1 MKKNKTM
8 RSIAI
13 ALGLFVL
20 WGNIIS
26 LLLPVEEYGAVIKTI
41 DFATILFVLA
51 FLTAAF
57 FESRTKRRD
66 SKAEKADESRGKERS
81 PARREP
87 QDP

>member
-41 DFATILFVLA
+41 DFSTILFILA

-57 FESRTKRRD
+57 FESRAKHRD
-66 SKAEKADESRGKERS
+66 SEAEKAGESRSRERS
-81 PARREP
+81 PVRRET

>member
-1 MKKNKTM
+1 MRKNKTM
-8 RSIAI
+8 RNIAI
-13 ALGLFVL
+13 ALGTFVL

-41 DFATILFVLA
+41 DFSTILFILA

-57 FESRTKRRD
+57 FESRAKRRD
-66 SKAEKADESRGKERS
+66 SEAENAGESRGKERY
-81 PARREP
+81 PARRET

>member
-8 RSIAI
+8 RNIAV

-41 DFATILFVLA
+41 DFSTVLFVLA
-51 FLTAAF
+51 ILAAAF
-57 FESRTKRRD
+57 FESLGKRGRD
-66 SKAEKADESRGKERS
+66 EAKEQ
-81 PARREP
+81 ET
-87 QDP
+87 